1 MKYKNQGAAKR
12 TLVVINT
19 TMRLVRPETKV
30 NIWGSN
36 KKTLHIPYTVPTIFM
51 CIFSTLITVP
61 LGVSTVDIIYAPI
74 ISFFEEGLF

>member
-1 MKYKNQGAAKR
+1 M
-12 TLVVINT
+12 VINT
-19 TMRLVRPETKV
+19 AMRLVRPETKV

-61 LGVSTVDIIYAPI
+61 LGVSIVDVIYAPI
-74 ISFFEEGLF
+74 ISFLEKGFF